1 MLPDK
6 TEQHREV
13 ASEKYGR
20 SENSDQG
27 KPSRH
32 EAGLVQ
38 QQAQQQVA
46 YGRHEALSE
55 EEDAVIEG
63 DKRMTDGER
72 ICSRSGLP
80 QGYDRQEECHAGII
94 AVLTPL
100 PQQDASGAYP
110 VKSKPLRDAVQGEK
124 AERDKWIR
132 AAVDSG

>member
-80 QGYDRQEECHAGII
+80 QGYDRQEECHADEDGTGFQNPGGDE
-94 AVLTPL
+94 AFLL
-100 PQQDASGAYP
+100 SDR
-110 VKSKPLRDAVQGEK
+110 KSTRLN
-124 AERDKWIR
+124 
-132 AAVDSG
+132 SSH